1 MQLDY
6 ISPWIQTT
14 NECNL
19 KCPYCHIKQNSEY
32 MSDEVYELIF
42 DKLYTSYKNGV
53 TKKVYPR
60 ISGGE
65 PLLVFDRWKDKALD
79 FKKKVG
85 GDCLIEVLTNLT
97 ILPND
102 ILKYV
107 ANNEFL
113 LNVSLDGIDY
123 SKPYKNGLSS
133 SKVVLDNIER
143 LKKYQPHFYIMTT
156 LQDNLVELPKLAE
169 YVGENK
175 FDWNITL
182 EHSYNGYPD
191 YRDIVNTL
199 KLVIKVLKDKRYD
212 LEAVRFNYC
221 GIGKQMSCR
230 AGKELFAI
238 YINGDI
244 FTCHTLFGSKP
255 LANIKDGRDLIEIFT
270 DKENSFNDLK
280 LDDSCK
286 VCSIGDIC
294 NGDCPLYN
302 TQKRKKYFCK
312 IAKEFML
319 SLIENKIEVCKEMLY
334 A

>member
-1 MQLDY
+1 
-6 ISPWIQTT
+6 
-14 NECNL
+14 
-19 KCPYCHIKQNSEY
+19 
-32 MSDEVYELIF
+32 
-42 DKLYTSYKNGV
+42 
-53 TKKVYPR
+53 
-60 ISGGE
+60 
-65 PLLVFDRWKDKALD
+65 
-79 FKKKVG
+79 
-85 GDCLIEVLTNLT
+85 
-97 ILPND
+97 
-102 ILKYV
+102 
-107 ANNEFL
+107 
-113 LNVSLDGIDY
+113 
-123 SKPYKNGLSS
+123 
-133 SKVVLDNIER
+133 
-143 LKKYQPHFYIMTT
+143 
-156 LQDNLVELPKLAE
+156 
-169 YVGENK
+169 
-175 FDWNITL
+175 
-182 EHSYNGYPD
+182 
-191 YRDIVNTL
+191 
-199 KLVIKVLKDKRYD
+199 
-212 LEAVRFNYC
+212 
-221 GIGKQMSCR
+221 MSCR